1 MSDFEPFYDV
11 SRSYEDN
18 YEQGPFGA
26 FAEALKDGNGAD
38 AAGTTSEGASEGALA
53 TVLGQPV
60 NLRAPGAA
68 TRSRTC
74 SPYTPSRRTVH

>member
-26 FAEALKDGNGAD
+26 FAEALKDGLEKLVATG
-38 AAGTTSEGASEGALA
+38 LA
-53 TVLGQPV
+53 TIARV
-60 NLRAPGAA
+60 
-68 TRSRTC
+68 
-74 SPYTPSRRTVH
+74 